1 MTDGGYILLAALG
14 LIAIVSGILAYRE
27 DRRNAASN
35 RHTPPANK

>member
-1 MTDGGYILLAALG
+1 MTSGGYILAAGLILIALG
-14 LIAIVSGILAYRE
+14 GVIFSYYD